1 MGKSLETNFDHAIAR
16 SDVLENEINRLVRS
30 PRRSG
35 DIQFLHHLL
44 SIDKNVETVFLSVE
58 SARVGESESQI
69 VLAGTDREIDPE
81 FAAMQAVTIK
91 FRLLRAGNCFSGIFP
106 PTCRQCINT
115 MTGPDYDFRRG
126 PPQPAFAV
134 TIIFPVRVT
143 ENHPLRPG
151 WPRADWKTIRFAFR
165 RKLHGTDINAITP
178 RIRIPLAKRND
189 FQGVLTRLQTVFVI
203 KDLRGAQSGIPVI
216 NRHNLFCAVQ
226 EDFGPAAER
235 VGAADQTHLIAVKN
249 GGDGRAVFADVKM
262 LLVPRPIAFIKQCG
276 GVEHGLGILAGNDD
290 FPGAVVTDL
299 NDGVAIGQSSDGE
312 TIACQ
317 IAS

>member
-35 DIQFLHHLL
+35 DIQLLYNFL
-44 SIDKNVETVFLSVE
+44 SIDQNVETVSLGVE
-58 SARVGESESQI
+58 STRVGESEAQI

-81 FAAMQAVTIK
+81 FAAMQAVAIK
-91 FRLLRAGNCFSGIFP
+91 FRLLRSGACFNCIRL
-106 PTCRQCINT
+106 PTCRQCINA

-134 TIIFPVRVT
+134 AIIFSIRVT

-151 WPRADWKTIRFAFR
+151 WPRADWKIIRFAFR
-165 RKLHGTDINAITP
+165 RELHGIEINAVTP
-178 RIRIPLAKRND
+178 RIRIPLAKRDNS
-189 FQGVLTRLQTVFVI
+189 QGVLTSLQTVFVI
-203 KDLRGAQSGIPVI
+203 QDLRGAQSGIPVI
-216 NRHNLFCAVQ
+216 NRHDLFCAVQ
-226 EDFGPAAER
+226 EDFGPATER

-249 GGDGRAVFADVKM
+249 GGDGRAVFADVKI

>member
-1 MGKSLETNFDHAIAR
+1 MGKSLETNFDDAIAR
-16 SDVLENEINRLVRS
+16 SDVSKNEINRFVRF
-30 PRRSG
+30 PRRGG
-35 DIQFLHHLL
+35 DIQLLYNFL
-44 SIDKNVETVFLSVE
+44 SIDQNVETVSLGVE
-58 SARVGESESQI
+58 STRAGESEAQI
-69 VLAGTDREIDPE
+69 VLAGTDCEIYPE
-81 FAAMQAVTIK
+81 VVAMNTIAVQ
-91 FRLLRAGNCFSGIFP
+91 FRVLRAGNCFGGICP
-106 PTCRQCINT
+106 PTRSQRINA
-115 MTGPDYDFRRG
+115 MTASGCDFRRG

-165 RKLHGTDINAITP
+165 RKLHRIDINSITA
-178 RIRIPLAKRND
+178 RIRIPLAKRDNS
-189 FQGVLTRLQTVFVI
+189 QGVLTSLQTVFVI
-203 KDLRGAQSGIPVI
+203 KDLRGAQNGIPVI
-216 NRHNLFCAVQ
+216 NRHDLFCAIQ

-235 VGAADQTHLIAVKN
+235 VGAAHQTHLIAVKN
-249 GGDGRAVFADVKM
+249 SGDGGAVLAGEKI